1 MNLYRLFGENS
12 LHDKVGGWS
21 EIKQVIVAMSGASG
35 VVYGVRLLNALRD
48 AKVTVHLTIS
58 PAAET
63 NLKLETELTKQKLS
77 KLVDHTYASDDLTAP
92 ISSGSFPIDGMVIV
106 PCSMKT
112 LAAIANGYSDNL
124 TTRAADVSL
133 KERRPL
139 ILVTRETPLNQIQIR
154 NMLTVAEA
162 GGIILPASPGFYHS
176 PRNID
181 QLVDHIVGKIMDTLH
196 IEHNLY
202 KRWTGLS

>member
-1 MNLYRLFGENS
+1 M
-12 LHDKVGGWS
+12 
-21 EIKQVIVAMSGASG
+21 KQVIVAMSGASG
-35 VVYGVRLLNALRD
+35 AIYGVRLLNALRD

-58 PAAET
+58 PAAEI
-63 NLKLETELTKQKLS
+63 NLKLETGLTKQKLS

-92 ISSGSFPIDGMVIV
+92 ISSGSFPMDGMVIV

-133 KERRPL
+133 KEHRPL
-139 ILVTRETPLNQIQIR
+139 ILVPRETPLNRIQLR

-162 GGIILPASPGFYHS
+162 GGTILPASPGFYHS